1 MFCAAILL
9 TKSFAAF
16 FNASMRFVLSLLPM
30 GSSIEPEASSTSTI
44 SSGVVE
50 VEATFEV
57 DESAESAV
65 MNAELPRFICC
76 PLLTVIV
83 SSADTVLSVQI
94 RPILDVSLPT
104 TACQSLIVDGSV
116 TEERPFPPPS
126 AKAKPP
132 PKHTRAS
139 AKAIASNGR
148 IRFIFDPQSCFRLP
162 AHASPDAAK
171 LFNTRGYLRTVQPTF
186 AVRRK
191 ALQLNRR
198 R

>member
-1 MFCAAILL
+1 M
-9 TKSFAAF
+9 
-16 FNASMRFVLSLLPM
+16 
-30 GSSIEPEASSTSTI
+30 

-50 VEATFEV
+50 VDFAFEV

-65 MNAELPRFICC
+65 MNAELPRSIAF
-76 PLLTVIV
+76 PLLAVIV
-83 SSADTVLSVQI
+83 LSADTVLSVQM

-104 TACQSLIVDGSV
+104 IVCQSFIVDGSV
-116 TEERPFPPPS
+116 AEERPFPPPS

-148 IRFIFDPQSCFRLP
+148 ILFIFDPQSCFRLL
-162 AHASPDAAK
+162 AYASPDAAEF
-171 LFNTRGYLRTVQPTF
+171 FNTRGYLRTVQPTF